1 MHNPLASNH
10 NKGLYSSILNSINE
24 GVIILDDKNRILEIN
39 KSCEDITGYSFSE
52 IENKNP
58 KILTSFDSNK
68 EIYLTI
74 WKQLENKG
82 FWIGE
87 LDNKHKNGNIYPITI
102 KIQKFYNKEHK
113 QINYFCVF
121 SDLSSQ
127 DIMNDDLLHLA
138 YHDPLTKLPNRL
150 KLEAQLEYVVNNSKR
165 NNLQFAIL
173 FLDLD
178 DFKIINDTLGH
189 SSGDE
194 VLVSFAKKFKEIIR
208 TNDMI
213 ARVGGDEFIVVLS
226 DISSYLF
233 IERVCTKILTLVNK
247 PFNINNTNFNIGV
260 SIGVAIYPENG
271 ADLKSLIHNADSAMY
286 HAKNKGKNLF
296 EFFSNKM
303 NKSLDSQVKRED
315 ELLNAIHNDEFI
327 IHFQPEIDLQTN
339 KVFAL
344 EVLSRWRTSNNHLIM
359 PDDFISD
366 LNNTN
371 HIIEFENLILKKAC
385 KQLRKWQ
392 NEDIYDGVISVNIS
406 GKHLENGNLYNSV
419 INTLAM
425 TSLEAKY
432 LELEFRESDVMKI
445 STKTLFTLNNLSLLG
460 VGLSI
465 DNFGKGFSSFNY
477 LRECSISKIKIDKSY
492 IDSLVKEKS
501 DEDIIKSIIDLGINM
516 GLSVIAEG
524 IEVPLQDEII
534 KKNLCTK
541 VQGYFYAK
549 PMNIIEF
556 EDWYKSFHQL
566 KIKA

>member
-1 MHNPLASNH
+1 MHNPLPSNY
-10 NKGLYSSILNSINE
+10 NKDLYRSILNSMNE
-24 GVIILDDKNRILEIN
+24 GVIIIDNSNRILEIN
-39 KSCEDITGYSFSE
+39 KSGEDITGYSFSE
-52 IENKNP
+52 IRNKNP
-58 KILTSFDSNK
+58 KIFSYFNTNND
-68 EIYLTI
+68 IYLDI
-74 WKQLENKG
+74 QKQLETKG

-87 LDNKHKNGNIYPITI
+87 LDNRHKNGNIYSITI
-102 KIQKFYNKEHK
+102 KIQKFYNTESKK
-113 QINYFCVF
+113 INYFGVF

-127 DIMNDDLLHLA
+127 NNMNDDLLHLA
-138 YHDPLTKLPNRL
+138 YHDPLTNLPNRL

-194 VLVSFAKKFKEIIR
+194 VLISFSKKIKRIIR

-213 ARVGGDEFIVVLS
+213 ARVGGDEFIIVLS
-226 DISSYLF
+226 DITSYLF
-233 IERVCTKILTLVNK
+233 IERVCNKILTLVNK

-271 ADLKSLIHNADSAMY
+271 SDLKSLIHNADSAMY
-286 HAKNKGKNLF
+286 HAKNKGKNHF

-303 NKSLDSQVKRED
+303 NKSLDCQVKKDD
-315 ELLNAIHNDEFI
+315 ELVTAIQNDEFI
-327 IHFQPEIDLQTN
+327 IHFQPEIDLRTN

-344 EVLSRWRTSNNHLIM
+344 EVLSRWKTSSGNLIM

-371 HIIEFENLILKKAC
+371 NIIEFENLILKKAC
-385 KQLRKWQ
+385 KQLKKWQ
-392 NEDIYDGVISVNIS
+392 NKNIYDGVISVNIS
-406 GKHLENGNLYNSV
+406 GKHLEYGNLYNSV
-419 INTLAM
+419 INTLTM

-492 IDSLVKEKS
+492 IDSLLKEES
-501 DEDIIKSIIDLGINM
+501 DEDIVKSIIDLGINM

-534 KKNLCTK
+534 KKNSCTK

-556 EDWYKSFHQL
+556 EDWYKSFAQL